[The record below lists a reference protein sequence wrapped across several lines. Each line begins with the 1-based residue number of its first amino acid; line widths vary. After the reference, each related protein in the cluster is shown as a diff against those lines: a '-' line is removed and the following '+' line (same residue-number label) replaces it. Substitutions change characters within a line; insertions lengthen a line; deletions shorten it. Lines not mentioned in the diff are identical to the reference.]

1 MTSGAHDDTT
11 IALATW
17 ATGLRRDVIPAAA
30 AQALVWHHLDS
41 VGCAVGAIDAP
52 LCRPGCAEHPGPDVR
67 RAPRAQARILVP
79 EDRMPAVSAPLSSI
93 QVGDISITYL
103 PDGVHHVRPLAQY
116 DGADEAFWASRG
128 HVLDS
133 DGWMVMSIGSLLVRN
148 GDTNALIDLGFGPH
162 SVDIADLTAGTHE
175 GDLVGGDLL
184 RSLAAINLTPADID
198 AVLFTHLHPDH
209 VGWVD
214 IDDEPTFT
222 NASYFVGAKEWDYWR
237 CGPEAGTPRA
247 PTPTQQAQLAKRIS
261 LMADLETPVPGITAV
276 ATPGHTPG
284 HLSFVVSSGPARAV
298 ILGDMI
304 HCPVEIGQS
313 ELDFV
318 FDVDP
323 KLNRETKA
331 RIERELTQP
340 DTVTVGPHFPNL
352 VFGRVLPGSAPL
364 SIDFSLSRILA

>member
-1 MTSGAHDDTT
+1 MT
-11 IALATW
+11 
-17 ATGLRRDVIPAAA
+17 
-30 AQALVWHHLDS
+30 
-41 VGCAVGAIDAP
+41 AVP
-52 LCRPGCAEHPGPDVR
+52 
-67 RAPRAQARILVP
+67 
-79 EDRMPAVSAPLSSI
+79 APLSSVRI
-93 QVGDISITYL
+93 GDISLTYL
-103 PDGVHHVRPLAQY
+103 PDGIHHVRPLAQY

-128 HVLDS
+128 HVLDAG
-133 DGWMVMSIGSLLVRN
+133 GWLVMSIGSLLVSS
-148 GDTNALIDLGFGPH
+148 GDSHALIDLGYGPY
-162 SVDIADLTAGTHE
+162 SVDISDLTGGTHE
-175 GDLVGGDLL
+175 GDLIGGDLL
-184 RSLAAINLTPADID
+184 RSLAAAGLTPADID

-214 IDDEPTFT
+214 SDDEPTFP
-222 NASYFVGAKEWDYWR
+222 NASYFVGAGEWDYWLN
-237 CGPEAGTPRA
+237 GPEARTPRA
-247 PTPTQQAQLAKRIS
+247 PTPVQQVQIAKRLS

-284 HLSFVVSSGPARAV
+284 HISFVVSSGTARAV
-298 ILGDMI
+298 VLGDMI

-331 RIERELTQP
+331 RIERELARP

-364 SIDFSLSRILA
+364 RIDFPPSQVLS

>member
-1 MTSGAHDDTT
+1 
-11 IALATW
+11 
-17 ATGLRRDVIPAAA
+17 
-30 AQALVWHHLDS
+30 
-41 VGCAVGAIDAP
+41 
-52 LCRPGCAEHPGPDVR
+52 
-67 RAPRAQARILVP
+67 
-79 EDRMPAVSAPLSSI
+79 MPATSAPLSSI

-103 PDGVHHVRPLAQY
+103 PDGIHHVRPLAQY

-133 DGWMVMSIGSLLVRN
+133 DGWLVMSIGSLLVRN

-162 SVDIADLTAGTHE
+162 SVDISDLTAGTHE

-222 NASYFVGAKEWDYWR
+222 NASYFVGAKEWDYWLN
-237 CGPEAGTPRA
+237 GPEAGTPRA
-247 PTPTQQAQLAKRIS
+247 PKPAQQAQLARRIS

-331 RIERELTQP
+331 RIERELAQP

-352 VFGRVLPGSAPL
+352 IFGRVLPGSAPL
-364 SIDFSLSRILA
+364 SIDFSLSGILA